1 MRSTNSIKN
10 TIVSIITNIVTILIG
25 LVAQAI
31 FVRTLGSEYLGI
43 NGLFSNIISML
54 AIVELGIGSAIIFSL
69 YKPIAED
76 DREKIKSLMKFYK
89 ISYRII
95 ACLVTIIGLCVIP
108 FLKYIVGATSIQENI
123 IFIYILFLLDTTVS
137 YLLTYKRSIL
147 YADQK
152 TYITNI
158 VHIGYLIIM
167 NAIQIAI
174 LLLSKNYIA
183 YLIIKIIFRLL
194 ENIVITIISNKMYP
208 YITEKDAKELDK
220 DTKHSI
226 FTKIRGLIYHK
237 IGSFLVL
244 GTDNI
249 VISIFF
255 GVVTV
260 GYYSNY
266 SIIITAVSTLFG
278 QIFSSLIA
286 SVGNLLV
293 EENKEKSYSIFKNML
308 LVNSWLYC
316 FATCGIICMIEPF
329 IKIWVGGQYILE
341 YNVLIVLMANFYIQG
356 MRQTYNTFKMAAGIF
371 YEDRFVPLFESTL
384 NIVFSIILLKIF
396 GLAGVFLGTIVSSFA
411 LFMYSYPKY
420 IYKGIFK
427 RSYLE
432 YAFENIN
439 YIIITAVTVIITTLI
454 TKQIIIPNNILQIIV
469 NGVFVII
476 IPNAIYYIIFR
487 KTDEFKYLKSL
498 IMNYKNRRNINV

>member
-1 MRSTNSIKN
+1 M
-10 TIVSIITNIVTILIG
+10 
-25 LVAQAI
+25 
-31 FVRTLGSEYLGI
+31 
-43 NGLFSNIISML
+43 
-54 AIVELGIGSAIIFSL
+54 
-69 YKPIAED
+69 
-76 DREKIKSLMKFYK
+76 
-89 ISYRII
+89 
-95 ACLVTIIGLCVIP
+95 
-108 FLKYIVGATSIQENI
+108 
-123 IFIYILFLLDTTVS
+123 
-137 YLLTYKRSIL
+137 
-147 YADQK
+147 
-152 TYITNI
+152 
-158 VHIGYLIIM
+158 
-167 NAIQIAI
+167 
-174 LLLSKNYIA
+174 
-183 YLIIKIIFRLL
+183 
-194 ENIVITIISNKMYP
+194 
-208 YITEKDAKELDK
+208 
-220 DTKHSI
+220 
-226 FTKIRGLIYHK
+226 
-237 IGSFLVL
+237 
-244 GTDNI
+244 
-249 VISIFF
+249 
-255 GVVTV
+255 
-260 GYYSNY
+260 
-266 SIIITAVSTLFG
+266 
-278 QIFSSLIA
+278 
-286 SVGNLLV
+286 

-439 YIIITAVTVIITTLI
+439 YIIMTAVTVIITTLI